1 MLAIRELEL
10 RNFRNLAPQRIQLGA
25 RFNVFAGENGQGKTN
40 LLEAIYLV
48 ATSRSFRSSTLSDC
62 VAHGAESSRVRA
74 VINDPRLGDEGPP
87 REQIVSILGS
97 RRAVTLDGKRPRTL
111 ASYALSTPVV
121 LFEPASLVLSQGAA
135 GERRKLLDRVA
146 VHVAAQK
153 GGGEALVHDAERYR
167 RAHLQRKRALE
178 MGADTR
184 TVVSFERVMAEHG
197 ARIIRSRAEAA
208 TAIAPHAIAAFEK
221 IAKTPLQL
229 EIRYAPRGPEDAGA
243 FAALLEQRRAEDAR
257 RGSATVGPHLDDL
270 ALTLGGHPA
279 RQVASQ
285 GQHRAIVL
293 SLKGAEVE
301 TIREAR
307 EVEPILLLD
316 DVSSELDSTRSAALF
331 ELLHARV
338 GQVVLTTTRPELIE
352 LSVARRDFRVSGGR
366 VEQS

>member
-1 MLAIRELEL
+1 MLAIRDLEV
-10 RNFRNLAPQRIQLGA
+10 RGFRNLAPQRIALGA

-48 ATSRSFRSSTLSDC
+48 ATSRSFRTSSLADC
-62 VAHGAESSRVRA
+62 VAHGAESTRVRA
-74 VINDPRLGDEGPP
+74 LFDDPRLGDEAPP
-87 REQIVSILGS
+87 REQVVSILGT

-111 ASYALSTPVV
+111 ASYALATPVV

-135 GERRKLLDRVA
+135 SERRKLLDRVA
-146 VHVAAQK
+146 VHLAART

-167 RAHLQRKRALE
+167 RAHLQRKRALDT
-178 MGADTR
+178 GADLR

-197 ARIIRSRAEAA
+197 ARIVRARAEAA
-208 TAIAPHAIAAFEK
+208 AALTPHALASFERIAL
-221 IAKTPLQL
+221 TPLRL
-229 EIRYAPRGPEDAGA
+229 EVRYAPRAPDEPLA
-243 FAALLEQRRAEDAR
+243 FAALLEQRRPEDAR
-257 RGSATVGPHLDDL
+257 RGTATVGPHLDDL
-270 ALTLGGHPA
+270 ALSLGGHPA

-301 TIREAR
+301 TIRDAR

-316 DVSSELDSTRSAALF
+316 DVSSELDATRNAALF

-352 LSVARRDFRVSGGR
+352 LTSARRDFRVSSGQ
-366 VEQS
+366 VEPG

>member
-1 MLAIRELEL
+1 MLAIRDLEV
-10 RNFRNLAPQRIQLGA
+10 RGFRNLAPQRLELGA

-48 ATSRSFRSSTLSDC
+48 ATSRSFRTSTLAEC
-62 VAHGAESSRVRA
+62 VAHGSESARVRA
-74 VINDPRLGDEGPP
+74 RIYDPRLGEGGPP
-87 REQIVSILGS
+87 REQVVSILGT

-111 ASYALSTPVV
+111 ASYALATPVV

-135 GERRKLLDRVA
+135 AERRKLLDRVA
-146 VHVAAQK
+146 VHVAARR

-178 MGADTR
+178 MGADIR
-184 TVVSFERVMAEHG
+184 TIASFERVMAEHG
-197 ARIIRSRAEAA
+197 ARIVRARAEAA
-208 TAIAPHAIAAFEK
+208 GFLTPHALSAFQRIAR
-221 IAKTPLQL
+221 TPLRL
-229 EIRYAPRGPEDAGA
+229 EVRYAPRAPDEPTA
-243 FAALLEQRRAEDAR
+243 FAALLEQRRPEDAR
-257 RGSATVGPHLDDL
+257 RGTATVGPHLDDL
-270 ALTLGGHPA
+270 AISLGGHPA

-316 DVSSELDSTRSAALF
+316 DVSSELDATRNAALF

-352 LSVARRDFRVSGGR
+352 LTVARRDFRVSAGQ
-366 VEQS
+366 VEPG